1 MNAHDTEQLTL
12 FDLAEY
18 SGFRLRIST
27 EQIDG
32 VIDDLRHKTD
42 ELRSEINKL
51 ELEHRRLGSEGSA
64 RQVSAG
70 AA

>member
-1 MNAHDTEQLTL
+1 MKANDTEQLTL

-27 EQIDG
+27 EEIDD
-32 VIDDLRHKTD
+32 VIEDLRHKTR
-42 ELRSEINKL
+42 ELRSEIGKL
-51 ELEHRRLGSEGSA
+51 ELEHRRLSSEGST

>member
-1 MNAHDTEQLTL
+1 MAAIDTEQLTL
-12 FDLAEY
+12 FDVSEY
-18 SGFRLRIST
+18 SGFRPRISA

-32 VIDDLRHKTD
+32 AIEDLRHKTN
-42 ELRSEINKL
+42 ELRSEIRKL
-51 ELEHRRLGSEGSA
+51 ELEHRRLSSEGST